1 MQFPINLNLTGRP
14 VLVVGGGRIAHRK
27 VQQLLACGAD
37 VTVLA
42 PHVIDELARLN
53 VHVLRREYVDG
64 DIAGFRLVITAT
76 GDVDVDQR
84 IFDEAEERGIW
95 VNSADDPERCTFTL
109 PAVHRQGP
117 VMVTVSTGGA
127 SPALSS
133 WMRANLARRIG
144 PEFAELAAEL
154 ASRRASIHA
163 VGFSTEDVDWEPI
176 IRVLAQRKG
185 ISFDLTE
192 DDDST
197 TQQQLESVR

>member
-27 VQQLLACGAD
+27 VQQLLVCGAD

-42 PHVIDELARLN
+42 PDVIEDLESLN
-53 VHVLRREYVDG
+53 VRVIQRKYVPG
-64 DIAGFRLVITAT
+64 DVSGYRLVITAT
-76 GDVDVDQR
+76 GNVDVDQL
-84 IFDEAEERGIW
+84 IFNEAEERGIW

-133 WMRANLARRIG
+133 WLRANLAELIG
-144 PEFAELAAEL
+144 TEFADLAAEL
-154 ASRRASIHA
+154 ATRRAAIHA
-163 VGFSTEDVDWEPI
+163 DGRSTEDFNWQPI
-176 IRVLAQRKG
+176 ITDLARSKG
-185 ISFDLTE
+185 ISLGAVPGDEPSTPDLE
-192 DDDST
+192 
-197 TQQQLESVR
+197 LVR